1 MDDIDGGERAIIILD
16 EGDGDGVRAGV
27 GGIGEDV
34 TTKFTYYNFFQPSHI
49 NLCRQRTNT

>member
-16 EGDGDGVRAGV
+16 EGNGDGVGAGV

-34 TTKFTYYNFFQPSHI
+34 TAKFTYYNFFQPSDI
-49 NLCRQRTNT
+49 NLCCQRVN